1 MRLTLWFHPEA
12 PPDDPA
18 MAVEVFFDRWP
29 DGRAELSFHLHA
41 ETGELVLPQLPK
53 GRADGLWRSTC
64 FELFV
69 QTDTGYREYNFSP
82 SGGWAAYDFSGYRE
96 GMRPAELDHPPEIDT
111 DDAGDRFILD
121 AVIDLHG
128 EGRFGLSAVVEERSG
143 TKSYWALAHAPGTSD
158 FHAEACFA
166 YALPPIEDA

>member
-1 MRLTLWFHPEA
+1 MRLTLHPHPDT
-12 PPDDPA
+12 PPDDPNA
-18 MAVEVFFDRWP
+18 AIEVFFDRWS
-29 DGRAELSFHLHA
+29 DGQAELSFHLHA
-41 ETGELVLPQLPK
+41 DTGELVLPQLPK

-69 QTDTGYREYNFSP
+69 QTAPGYREYNFSP
-82 SGGWAAYDFSGYRE
+82 SGAWAAYEFTAYRE
-96 GMRPAELDHPPEIDT
+96 GMRAAELDGLPEIDT

-121 AVIDLHG
+121 VVIDLAG

-143 TKSYWALAHAPGTSD
+143 TKSYWALAHAPGKPD

-166 YALPPIEDA
+166 ATLPPIEDA